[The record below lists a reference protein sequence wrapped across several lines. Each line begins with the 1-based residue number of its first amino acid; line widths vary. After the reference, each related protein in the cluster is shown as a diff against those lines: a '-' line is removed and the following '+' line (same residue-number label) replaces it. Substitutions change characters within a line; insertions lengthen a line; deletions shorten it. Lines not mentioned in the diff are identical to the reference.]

1 MNAPIDAPLHAMSS
15 AGPRSTPVVSGVP
28 AATAPM
34 LSVRDLV
41 VRFGTAKKPVLAV
54 DGVSLE
60 IPTGQSLGIVGE
72 SGSGKS
78 TVLRAVCGLNAI
90 ASGTCLVDGVPLQSL
105 APKVRARR
113 VQMIF
118 QDPYG
123 ALHPRQSVDAQL
135 REQLHG
141 HGLGDATERILDL
154 MRQVALGPE
163 LRFRYPHQL
172 SGGQRQRVCI
182 ARALALEPRLLLLD
196 EPTSALD
203 MSVQA
208 EVLRLLAHI
217 RADRGMSYLFVSH
230 DLAVVAQLCDHI
242 AIMQKGKIVETV
254 TAAALRAGQVV
265 HPYSATLLHASKKRH
280 GLAAG

>member
-1 MNAPIDAPLHAMSS
+1 MSNVADLKAS
-15 AGPRSTPVVSGVP
+15 
-28 AATAPM
+28 ATAA
-34 LSVRDLV
+34 LLTVRDLT
-41 VRFGTAKKPVLAV
+41 VRFGDGKQSVLAV
-54 DGVSLE
+54 DGVSLDVMA
-60 IPTGQSLGIVGE
+60 GQSLGIVGE

-78 TVLRAVCGLNAI
+78 TVLRAVCGLTPL
-90 ASGTCLVDGVPLQSL
+90 SGGTSLMDGVPLRSL
-105 APKVRARR
+105 APKVRARQ

-135 REQLHG
+135 REQMHG
-141 HGLGDATERILDL
+141 HGVGDVHGRIADL

-172 SGGQRQRVCI
+172 SGGQRQRVCV

-208 EVLRLLAHI
+208 EVLRLLEVI
-217 RADRGMSYLFVSH
+217 RAERGMSYLFVSH
-230 DLAVVAQLCDHI
+230 DLAVVAQLCDRI
-242 AIMQKGKIVETV
+242 AIMQAGRIVETV
-254 TAAALRAGQVV
+254 SADALRAGRVE
-265 HPYSATLLHASKKRH
+265 HPYSASLLHAARQRH
-280 GLAAG
+280 GLVKA

>member
-1 MNAPIDAPLHAMSS
+1 MNAHDLAM
-15 AGPRSTPVVSGVP
+15 TPT
-28 AATAPM
+28 AATTVAPAVAPTVVHGAIAAPPM
-34 LSVRDLV
+34 LSVRDMV
-41 VRFGTAKKPVLAV
+41 VRFGSAKQPVLAV

-60 IPTGQSLGIVGE
+60 VPTGQSLGIVGE

-90 ASGTCLVDGVPLQSL
+90 ASGNCLVDGVPLQSL
-105 APKVRARR
+105 PPKERARR

-135 REQLHG
+135 REQMHG
-141 HGLGDATERILDL
+141 HGLGDVTARVVDL

-203 MSVQA
+203 VSVQA
-208 EVLRLLAHI
+208 EVLRLLAGI
-217 RADRGMSYLFVSH
+217 RAERGMSYLFVSH
-230 DLAVVAQLCDHI
+230 DLAVVAQLCDRI

-254 TAAALRAGQVV
+254 SAAALRAGRVE
-265 HPYSATLLHASKKRH
+265 HPYSATLLQASRKRH
-280 GLAAG
+280 GLGG